1 MIDELDR
8 FRYAQRLFDGRH
20 YASAAKELEGVLDAC
35 RGTDVLHGLDEAE
48 LLLARAYYHSAQ
60 LTKAEQA
67 SRDYVETHPSDG
79 YGVLLLARSLERQG
93 RADEAAHLVVRA
105 EALGVT
111 R

>member
-8 FRYAQRLFDGRH
+8 FRYAQRLFEGKH

-35 RGTDVLHGLDEAE
+35 RGGDVLHGLDEAE

-60 LTKAEQA
+60 LTRAEA
-67 SRDYVETHPSDG
+67 MARGYVDAHPDDG

-93 RADEAAHLVVRA
+93 RGDEAAPLIARA
-105 EALGVT
+105 DALGVT